1 MSTVALQTQ
10 SSQPGTLKTVSDLL
24 GKYKEQIAMAL
35 PKHLTPE
42 RMIRVALTAVSRS
55 HMLQKCSP
63 ATIAGC
69 VVQASILGLEPDG
82 VLGEAYLVPYWNK
95 KANNGRGGYE
105 CQLIP
110 GYQGMLKLVRN
121 SGELKMVDVQE
132 VCEND
137 FFDFEKG
144 MDPYLTHKPA
154 MAGRGEIKYYWAGA
168 VLQNGGKQFE
178 VMTKQAIEEHRDKYS
193 KGAYVTERG
202 QFVLDK
208 EGNKILQGPW
218 KDSPDWMF
226 KKTPLRK
233 LIKLLPKSAQAQ
245 VAVALDEAR
254 DAGIPQRFTVDVPI
268 ELQQSDNGGEPEQ
281 VEGEQIK
288 APQRLSEAKPE
299 TVETPTETPA
309 QKKTREAAE
318 KKAIKKSIEDL
329 FTEAQIEQHTG
340 GRDINALSLDELVQ
354 LKDGLSEYRG

>member
-1 MSTVALQTQ
+1 MSSVALQQQ

-55 HMLQKCSP
+55 EKLQQCSP

-82 VLGEAYLVPYWNK
+82 VLGEAYLVPFWNA
-95 KANNGRGGYE
+95 KAPNGKGGKGAFE

-132 VCEND
+132 VCAND
-137 FFDFEKG
+137 VFEFAKG
-144 MDPYLTHKPA
+144 MEPYLTHIPA
-154 MAGRGEIKYYWAGA
+154 MGDRGEVKYYWAGA

-178 VMTKQAIEEHRDKYS
+178 VMTKEEIERHRDKFS
-193 KGAYVTERG
+193 KAKD
-202 QFVLDK
+202 F
-208 EGNKILQGPW
+208 GPW
-218 KDSPDWMF
+218 KDSPEWMF
-226 KKTPLRK
+226 KKTVLRK

-245 VAVALDEAR
+245 LAVALDERAEV
-254 DAGIPQRFTVDVPI
+254 GIPQRFAVEVPI
-268 ELQQSDNGGEPEQ
+268 EMQPTDHGEPEQ
-281 VEGEQIK
+281 IEAEQMP
-288 APQRLSEAKPE
+288 APQRLSESKKDATKEKAQAK
-299 TVETPTETPA
+299 VLRDKVRA
-309 QKKTREAAE
+309 QYEELGWDE
-318 KKAIKKSIEDL
+318 KQQDK
-329 FTEAQIEQHTG
+329 FQG
-340 GRDINALSLDELVQ
+340 NRDINAYTVEELTDLNNSLTEQ
-354 LKDGLSEYRG
+354 LANS